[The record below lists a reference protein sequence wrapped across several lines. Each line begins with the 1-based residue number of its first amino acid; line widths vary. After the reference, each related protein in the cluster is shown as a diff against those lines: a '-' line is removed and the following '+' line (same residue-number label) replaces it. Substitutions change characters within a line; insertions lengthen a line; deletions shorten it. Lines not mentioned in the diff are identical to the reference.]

1 MAQDKFDLQKVHGS
15 FERCLAGNDNEDDV
29 FLDPYLEAFKELY
42 KFFSLMGT
50 VFGFVSS
57 DVKEKVEI
65 LEKLRKHAD
74 HGERFETVRSMMD
87 YERDGNL
94 LAKKDYVSGS
104 RTLLRLHRGL
114 DFIYLFLKRLGE
126 LESANANTCA
136 VCQTA
141 YNETLAQF
149 HPWLIRKGA
158 VMAMYAMPNRDQ
170 LLEKV
175 CLDASLAIKLLPEM
189 LGVARQV
196 YDRTQNLYTVYDMH
210 ELP

>member
-42 KFFSLMGT
+42 KYVFALQGNSLQLLSTCSLLSISRFFSLMGT

-114 DFIYLFLKRLGE
+114 GE
-126 LESANANTCA
+126 
-136 VCQTA
+136 
-141 YNETLAQF
+141 
-149 HPWLIRKGA
+149 
-158 VMAMYAMPNRDQ
+158 
-170 LLEKV
+170 
-175 CLDASLAIKLLPEM
+175 
-189 LGVARQV
+189 
-196 YDRTQNLYTVYDMH
+196 
-210 ELP
+210 

>member
-1 MAQDKFDLQKVHGS
+1 MAQDKFDLHKVHGS
-15 FERCLAGNDNEDDV
+15 FEQCLAGEDDV
-29 FLDPYLEAFKELY
+29 FIDAYLEAFKELY

-65 LEKLRKHAD
+65 LEKLRKHQD
-74 HGERFETVRSMMD
+74 HGEKFESVQKMMD

-94 LAKKDYVSGS
+94 LYKKDYVSGC

-126 LESANANTCA
+126 LETNANTCA
-136 VCQTA
+136 VCQSA

-158 VMAMYAMPNRDQ
+158 VMAMYAMPSRDH

-175 CLDASLAIKLLPEM
+175 CLDASTAIKLLPEM
-189 LGVARQV
+189 LVVARQV
-196 YDRTQNLYTVYDMH
+196 YDRTQTLYTKYDLH
-210 ELP
+210 ALP

>member
-1 MAQDKFDLQKVHGS
+1 MSQEKFDLTKVHEC
-15 FERCLAGNDNEDDV
+15 FDRCLADPIDPDDV
-29 FLDPYLEAFKELY
+29 LVDAYLEAFKELY

-65 LEKLRKHAD
+65 LEKHRQQPNAEK
-74 HGERFETVRSMMD
+74 FETIKRMME
-87 YERDGNL
+87 YERNAEL

-114 DFIYLFLKRLGE
+114 DFIYVFLKRLGE
-126 LESANANTCA
+126 LANPDDKTNC
-136 VCQTA
+136 VCQTS
-141 YNETLAQF
+141 YNETLAHF

-158 VMAMYAMPNRDQ
+158 TVAMYALPNRDQ

-175 CLDASLAIKLLPEM
+175 CVDAATAIQKLPEM
-189 LGVARQV
+189 LVVARQV
-196 YDRTQNLYTVYDMH
+196 YDRTQDLYTKYDLH
-210 ELP
+210 GLP

>member
-1 MAQDKFDLQKVHGS
+1 MSQEKFDLQKVHGS
-15 FERCLAGNDNEDDV
+15 FELCLAGEDDV
-29 FLDPYLEAFKELY
+29 FMDAYLEAFKELY

-65 LEKLRKHAD
+65 LEKLRKHQEY
-74 HGERFETVRSMMD
+74 GEQFESVQKMMD
-87 YERDGNL
+87 YERDGSL
-94 LAKKDYVSGS
+94 LNKKDYVSGC

-126 LESANANTCA
+126 LETANANTCA
-136 VCQTA
+136 VCQSA

-158 VMAMYAMPNRDQ
+158 VMAMYAMPNRDH

-175 CLDASLAIKLLPEM
+175 CLDASTAIKLLPEM
-189 LGVARQV
+189 LTVARQV
-196 YDRTQNLYTVYDMH
+196 YDRTQSLYTKYDLH
-210 ELP
+210 GLP

>member
-15 FERCLAGNDNEDDV
+15 FELCLVGIETDDDV

-74 HGERFETVRSMMD
+74 HGERFETVRKMMD

-126 LESANANTCA
+126 LESATANTCA

-170 LLEKV
+170 LLERV
-175 CLDASLAIKLLPEM
+175 CLDASVAIKLLPEM
-189 LGVARQV
+189 LAVARQV
-196 YDRTQNLYTVYDMH
+196 YDRTQNLYTLYDLH
-210 ELP
+210 GLP

>member
-1 MAQDKFDLQKVHGS
+1 MSQDKFDLTKVHDC
-15 FERCLAGNDNEDDV
+15 FDRCLTGEEDDV
-29 FLDPYLEAFKELY
+29 FVDAYLEAFKELY

-65 LEKLRKHAD
+65 LEKYRQQQPNAD
-74 HGERFETVRSMMD
+74 KFETIKRMME
-87 YERDGNL
+87 YERDAEL
-94 LAKKDYVSGS
+94 LSKKDYVSGS

-114 DFIYLFLKRLGE
+114 DFIYVFLKRLGE
-126 LESANANTCA
+126 LANADDKTNC

-158 VMAMYAMPNRDQ
+158 TVAMYALPNRDQ

-175 CLDASLAIKLLPEM
+175 CVDAGTAIRELPRM
-189 LGVARQV
+189 LTVARQV
-196 YDRTQNLYTVYDMH
+196 YDRTQNLYTKY
-210 ELP
+210 ELHALP

>member
-1 MAQDKFDLQKVHGS
+1 MSSEKFDLQKVHHC
-15 FERCLAGNDNEDDV
+15 FQQCLIGESDV
-29 FLDPYLEAFKELY
+29 SIDAYLDAFRELY

-65 LEKLRKHAD
+65 LQKLRSQK
-74 HGERFETVRSMMD
+74 ENSEKFETVQIMME
-87 YERDGNL
+87 YEQDANL
-94 LAKKDYVSGS
+94 LDKKDYVSGS

-114 DFIYLFLKRLGE
+114 DFIYVFLKRLGE
-126 LESANANTCA
+126 LTEGDAKTNTI
-136 VCQTA
+136 CQTS

-158 VMAMYAMPNRDQ
+158 VVAMYALPTRDH

-175 CLDASLAIKLLPEM
+175 CVDANEAIVLLPEM
-189 LGVARQV
+189 LAVGRQV
-196 YDRTQNLYTVYDMH
+196 YDRTQALYTKFDLH
-210 ELP
+210 GLP